1 MLKSSFPALL
11 GSVVTFLFCSAVS
24 RTREDWLEEAGLVLV
39 ESKMAVARGSI
50 IRKMLSACLGTF
62 RALSSALRLAR
73 NKCLGVF

>member
-1 MLKSSFPALL
+1 ML
-11 GSVVTFLFCSAVS
+11 SVVTFLFCSAVS
-24 RTREDWLEEAGLVLV
+24 RTREDWLEEASLVLV

-73 NKCLGVF
+73 NKCLYFKP